1 MSEKLWIPSLIFPQS
16 EGNII
21 LNVDESSFMF
31 VERNGSG
38 TVSGSEYTDESLVY
52 KGQENWIL
60 FVKKLQL
67 KHQCHFNFAHYPFDT
82 QKCHIKVWK
91 CKIYFYLTNT
101 CMHCVLCLLL
111 QSATSSRIS
120 GRRSPSNFEYLGLP
134 IPGH

>member
-1 MSEKLWIPSLIFPQS
+1 MASLPNKGSIIFQKNVIDKTMSEKLWIPSLIFPQS

-31 VERNGSG
+31 VVKNGSG
-38 TVSGSEYTDESLVY
+38 NVSGSEYTDESLVY

-60 FVKKLQL
+60 FFKKLQL

-91 CKIYFYLTNT
+91 CKIYIF
-101 CMHCVLCLLL
+101 
-111 QSATSSRIS
+111 TSRA
-120 GRRSPSNFEYLGLP
+120 GLVVPKLYFFLG
-134 IPGH
+134 GDV

>member
-1 MSEKLWIPSLIFPQS
+1 MAYYSNKGSITFQKNVIDKTTSEKLWIPSLIFPQS

-91 CKIYFYLTNT
+91 CKIYFFSNQYLHI
-101 CMHCVLCLLL
+101 CI
-111 QSATSSRIS
+111 A
-120 GRRSPSNFEYLGLP
+120 FFAFF
-134 IPGH
+134 